1 MCLLIT
7 LTCVYR
13 KVSVSYDQLHPKVV
27 NYSTVSMIAKLV
39 VEKQEYRTGI
49 INI

>member
-1 MCLLIT
+1 MCLQIT

-27 NYSTVSMIAKLV
+27 NYGILMIAKLV
-39 VEKQEYRTGI
+39 QSNRGTGI
-49 INI
+49 